1 MKDFPRIH
9 SLGTINIIH
18 HQHFDY
24 ELHPFRTDFTGDSAV
39 GKSIIT
45 DLLQLII
52 IGSTEYESSTTG
64 QDDRPFNTLVIESS
78 EKGDYG
84 YAYLNIE
91 VAKEEYLLMGCY
103 IERNAKMSQAFI
115 VQGGLDFEQQS
126 FEPFQKP
133 FVVEDFVD
141 EGNLLTLV
149 DLDAKLNQTE
159 HYGCKIYQYFK
170 DYHEALFNNNL
181 LPIDIAS
188 SKSALQD
195 YAKILQAFSRKG
207 ISVKSDVKLQE
218 FLFGKEKS
226 QTYYNTYLEAVKK
239 FEDSV
244 NTHRANKAY
253 ITQMKAK
260 SDNIE
265 KLYELKKLK
274 DKTERVFIEVAWNY
288 QKRIKKQSKK
298 SIKMVLKNY
307 LDARKNLQQ
316 LNELKANK
324 LREVQEQINT
334 QRPKEDE
341 LTIEFNAYKKRMELL
356 NSAKTVKEELQLNT
370 DTQLQEIIKDYL
382 EQQKFDEALTILNAK
397 LEKVGLTKAFSVID
411 FNQDL
416 KQIVDQQDD
425 DIKTL
430 KDKLSLAK
438 ELIKFNDFNNP
449 ETLSYWILNR
459 GKACSPIEESLL
471 RHFQDLNTAM
481 PKSPKA
487 DARYIPNPQHLISVL
502 GKEDIEVIDDHFWL
516 NLSGLS
522 IYIKKVEKQIF
533 DTDDSSKI
541 KDVLLETQKENQEQL
556 NKVENRIGNIKTLRS
571 FLLNELSQIPN
582 AIPAWLGRKNEGIAT
597 KAKVELAKI
606 AQGDIDQILEDLNN
620 EDKLLKL
627 YQESKKQKDGQSQL
641 LRYLESIEQQL
652 PQIETVD
659 IDTLEEHIETL
670 LEEHQISRK
679 RKDKTFAF
687 QEKSYALDYQKEYTK
702 QNNILNETDQLDK
715 LLEKYD
721 TSKKRILEIET
732 VFPNWL
738 REFSDMKIGQEDYD
752 DSKDKY
758 NNISEAYVK
767 QFDAM
772 LIAYQLQDKSTQFE
786 EDKNFME
793 LVRLLLPHSLFKQ
806 ISFVEAAVIP
816 KILEHLDEIND
827 SIARLNQ
834 NKLRSIRDIL
844 QELRSTINNQVSHS
858 RKMNSFF
865 KEDYMI
871 ISGENTA
878 SLKAD
883 FRKDISLKWI
893 NDFLANIGKL
903 DYGIFD
909 HENSLTS
916 KLDDLPTI
924 EEKIL
929 LAYKEYS
936 PAPLP
941 SVSIR
946 ELLNPFSYY
955 TLDYKLL
962 TKSGKKNSGST
973 GQTYSSIALL
983 CIAKLSLIKDGKV
996 NKNPGL
1002 RFLSIDE
1009 AEGIGSNFDMLKE
1022 LAEEFDYQI
1031 ISIGINPNKLS
1042 RKNQYI
1048 YRLSKRK
1055 DHDRINHQP
1064 SVIFS
1069 EL

>member
-1 MKDFPRIH
+1 MKKFPRIH
-9 SLGTINIIH
+9 SLGTVNIIH

-24 ELHPFRTDFTGDSAV
+24 KLHPFRTDFTGDSAV
-39 GKSIIT
+39 GKSIVT

-115 VQGGLDFEQQS
+115 IQGGLDFEQLT

-133 FVVEDFVD
+133 FNVEDFVD
-141 EGNLLTLV
+141 DANLLTLV
-149 DLDAKLNQTE
+149 DLDARLNQTE

-218 FLFGKEKS
+218 FLFGKEKN
-226 QTYYNTYLEAVKK
+226 QIYYQNYMEAVKK

-253 ITQMKAK
+253 IIEMKAK
-260 SDNIE
+260 SDSIE
-265 KLYELKKLK
+265 KLYELKKQK
-274 DKTERVFIEVAWNY
+274 DKSQRTYIEVDWNY
-288 QKRIKKQSKK
+288 QNHVKKESEKNIKTL
-298 SIKMVLKNY
+298 LKNH
-307 LDARKNLQQ
+307 LDARQNLQQ

-324 LREVQEQINT
+324 LREVQEQTNT
-334 QRPKEDE
+334 QKPKEEE
-341 LTIEFNAYKKRMELL
+341 LSRTFDTYNKRVELL
-356 NSAKTVKEELQLNT
+356 NSAKTVKDELQLKSN
-370 DTQLQEIIKDYL
+370 TQLRDTIDDYL
-382 EQQKFDEALTILNAK
+382 EQQKFDTALTILNDK
-397 LEKVGLTKAFSVID
+397 LKKTGLTNAFEDLD

-416 KQIVDQQDD
+416 KQIVDQKDSE
-425 DIKTL
+425 IKNV
-430 KDKLSLAK
+430 KEKLSLVK
-438 ELIKFNDFNNP
+438 ELIKFNDFNDP

-459 GKACSPIEESLL
+459 GKGCSPIEESVL
-471 RHFQDLNTAM
+471 RHFQDLNTSM
-481 PKSPKA
+481 PKSLKTNSQ
-487 DARYIPNPQHLISVL
+487 YIPDPQQLISVL
-502 GKEDIEVIDDHFWL
+502 DKEDIKIVDGHFWL
-516 NLSGLS
+516 DLSGLN
-522 IYIKKVEKQIF
+522 IYIEKVENQIF
-533 DTDDSSKI
+533 DTDDSKKI
-541 KDVLLETQKENQEQL
+541 KEVLLETQKENQAQL
-556 NKVENRIGNIKTLRS
+556 IQFKNEIEHIKKLRE
-571 FLLNELSQIPN
+571 FLLNELLQIPN
-582 AIPAWLGRKNEGIAT
+582 AIPAWLGRKNKGIAP
-597 KAKVELAKI
+597 KVKEELAKI
-606 AQGDIDQILEDLNN
+606 AQENIEQILEDLKEEN
-620 EDKLLKL
+620 KLLKL
-627 YQESKKQKDGQSQL
+627 YENIKKQKDEHSQM
-641 LRYLESIEQQL
+641 LRNLETIEEQL
-652 PQIETVD
+652 PKINTID
-659 IDTLEEHIETL
+659 IDALEENMKSL
-670 LEEHQISRK
+670 LEAHQIPQK
-679 RKDKTFAF
+679 QNDKKFTFADNT
-687 QEKSYALDYQKEYTK
+687 YALDYQKEYTK
-702 QNNILNETDQLDK
+702 QTTVLNKIDLLDD
-715 LLEKYD
+715 LLDAYD
-721 TSKKRILEIET
+721 AAKKRFLEIET
-732 VFPNWL
+732 MFPDWL
-738 REFSDMKIGQEDYD
+738 SEFSELKISQKDFDDTQSKYDTIADAYAKLFDNIVFAYNLEDKSAQLQED
-752 DSKDKY
+752 KK
-758 NNISEAYVK
+758 
-767 QFDAM
+767 
-772 LIAYQLQDKSTQFE
+772 
-786 EDKNFME
+786 FME
-793 LVRLLLPHSLFKQ
+793 LVRHLLPHNLFKE

-816 KILEHLDEIND
+816 KVLEHLDEIND
-827 SIARLNQ
+827 SIAKLNQ

-844 QELRSTINNQVSHS
+844 QELRSAINNQVSHS

-865 KEDYMI
+865 KEDYMV

-883 FRKDISLKWI
+883 LRKDISLQWI
-893 NDFLANIGKL
+893 NDFLVSIGQL

-916 KLDDLPTI
+916 KLKELPTI

-936 PAPLP
+936 PAPLT
-941 SVSIR
+941 SVTIR

-996 NKNPGL
+996 NTNPGL

-1022 LAEEFDYQI
+1022 LAEEFDYQV

-1055 DHDRINHQP
+1055 DHDRINHHP